1 MSTGRSRVWQILTK
15 KRGTPMWDAIIRTT
29 GVLGLLALWPA
40 SVWPDVGALVG
51 FVLLTIVVNGPLSP
65 FFPATYEPVLM
76 AMGRAWPPVLIGFI
90 GILGILYVEV
100 LNYHLY
106 RAALL
111 HPRLDTF
118 REKRLVQRVVRLFR
132 KSPFLAVWL
141 CSWSPLPY
149 WAVRILAPL
158 ARYPLRPYLLATFL
172 GRFPRLWFFAAMG
185 TVLPVPTSW
194 LIGMAVVLTMG
205 GMTAATIRARRNAA
219 QAGTTDAGGAGSL
232 QHGT

>member
-1 MSTGRSRVWQILTK
+1 MSGARARLWRFFTK
-15 KRGTPMWDAIIRTT
+15 KRGTPMWDAIVRTT
-29 GVLGLLALWPA
+29 GVLGLLAMWPA
-40 SVWPDVGALVG
+40 SIWPEVGALVG

-76 AMGRAWPPVLIGFI
+76 AMGRAWPPVLIAFI

-111 HPRLDTF
+111 HPRLDGF
-118 REKRLVQRVVRLFR
+118 REKGMVQRVVRLFQR
-132 KSPFLAVWL
+132 SPFFAIWL

-158 ARYPLRPYLLATFL
+158 AKYPLRPYLLATFL

-194 LIGMAVVLTMG
+194 LVWSAVALTTG
-205 GMTAATIRARRNAA
+205 GLTAAIWKSHRDRVRADVAEVA
-219 QAGTTDAGGAGSL
+219 TGQPG
-232 QHGT
+232 

>member
-1 MSTGRSRVWQILTK
+1 MSGAGGRLRHFLTK
-15 KRGTPMWDAIIRTT
+15 RRGTPMWDAIVRTT
-29 GVLGLLALWPA
+29 GVLGLLAMWPA
-40 SVWPDVGALVG
+40 SIWPEVGVLVG

-76 AMGRAWPPVLIGFI
+76 AMGRAWSPVLIAFI
-90 GILGILYVEV
+90 GILGILYIEV

-111 HPRLDTF
+111 HPRLDGF
-118 REKRLVQRVVRLFR
+118 RNKRMVRSVVRLFQR
-132 KSPFLAVWL
+132 SPFLAVWL

-158 ARYPLRPYLLATFL
+158 AKYPLRPYLLATFL
-172 GRFPRLWFFAAMG
+172 GRFPRLWFFAAVG

-194 LIGMAVVLTMG
+194 LVLSAVALSTG
-205 GMTAATIRARRNAA
+205 GITTAIWKSWRDRLRAAVPDMVPN
-219 QAGTTDAGGAGSL
+219 QPV
-232 QHGT
+232 